1 MKHIGDVLSS
11 HGKSSSVEG
20 KPQEPQGEEATRHEP
35 SPPVSGTSPF
45 ASPVPGVTHAE
56 AGIAPEAGTGPEVCP
71 YCGGLGYVSYDV
83 PPGHPLF
90 GRAVPCACQ
99 AERQA
104 AELRQR
110 IRSASP
116 LRVLQDKRFETF
128 LPDGLGLPPDQARS
142 VRRAWERAR
151 AFAEHPEGWLVLRGG
166 TGCGKTHLAA
176 AIAHRLLERGV
187 PALFINVPD
196 LLDELRATFHPESES
211 SYEERF
217 WELREAPVLILDD
230 LGAQQSTPWAQE
242 KLFQLLD
249 WRYNARLPTVITTNL
264 SLEAFEPRLRS
275 RLQDPRLVEIIVILA
290 PDFRQG
296 APSTGPDLNLLPL
309 LRELT
314 FETFRDRPELSP
326 HERDNLREAIRIA
339 RAYAENP
346 HGWLV
351 LAGPYG
357 SGKTHLAA
365 AIAHVVASRGIPAL
379 FVGVPDLLDWLRA
392 AFHPKSDQPYDQRF
406 DEVKLAP
413 FLVLDD
419 LGTESATPWA
429 REKLYQLLNYRYLA
443 GAPTVITTATPL
455 EHLDARIA
463 ARLSDETRV
472 TVITLDLPPYRTPLR
487 RREPRRIGREL

>member
-1 MKHIGDVLSS
+1 MKRIGDVWSS
-11 HGKSSSVEG
+11 RGKSFGAKAERPG
-20 KPQEPQGEEATRHEP
+20 REP
-35 SPPVSGTSPF
+35 
-45 ASPVPGVTHAE
+45 
-56 AGIAPEAGTGPEVCP
+56 GPEGEAKGGPARPGEIPPPAEGEGGDAACP
-71 YCGGLGYVSYDV
+71 TCGGLGYISYDV

-104 AELRQR
+104 AALRQR
-110 IRSASP
+110 LRSASP
-116 LRVLQDKRFETF
+116 LRVLEDKRFETF

-151 AFAEHPEGWLVLRGG
+151 AFAERPEGWLVLRGG

-187 PALFINVPD
+187 AARFINVPD
-196 LLDELRATFHPESES
+196 LLDELRTTFDPEAEI

-217 WELREAPVLILDD
+217 WQLREAPVLILDD

-275 RLQDPRLVEIIVILA
+275 RLQDPRLVEVVVILA
-290 PDFRQG
+290 PDFRRG
-296 APSTGPDLNLLPL
+296 GPSTGPDLNLLPL
-309 LRELT
+309 LGAMT

-326 HERDNLREAIRIA
+326 RERENLREAVRMA
-339 RAYAENP
+339 RAYAEDP

-357 SGKTHLAA
+357 AGKTHLAA
-365 AIAHVVASRGIPAL
+365 AIANAVAARGIPTL

-406 DEVKLAP
+406 DEAKLAP

-443 GAPTVITTATPL
+443 NAPTVITTATPL

-463 ARLSDETRV
+463 ARLSDEARV
-472 TVITLDLPPYRTPLR
+472 TVIPLDLPPYRTPLQR
-487 RREPRRIGREL
+487 RPSRPSSRAF

>member
-11 HGKSSSVEG
+11 RGKNFSAEPGPSVEPAG
-20 KPQEPQGEEATRHEP
+20 AKSEGAEIASAGARRPEPE
-35 SPPVSGTSPF
+35 
-45 ASPVPGVTHAE
+45 AE
-56 AGIAPEAGTGPEVCP
+56 APVCP
-71 YCGGLGYVSYDV
+71 VCGGLGYITYDV

-104 AELRQR
+104 VELRR
-110 IRSASP
+110 RLHETSS

-128 LPDGLGLPPDQARS
+128 LPDGLGLPPEQARS
-142 VRRAWERAR
+142 LRRAWERAR

-187 PALFINVPD
+187 AALFINVPD
-196 LLDELRATFHPESES
+196 LLDELRATFHPEAES

-264 SLEAFEPRLRS
+264 SLDAFEPRLRS
-275 RLQDPRLVEIIVILA
+275 RLQDPRLVEIVAILA
-290 PDFRQG
+290 PDFRRG
-296 APSTGPDLNLLPL
+296 GPSVGPDLNLLPL
-309 LRELT
+309 LREMT

-326 HERDNLREAIRIA
+326 RERDNLQEAVRMA
-339 RAYAENP
+339 RAYAEDP

-365 AIAHVVASRGIPAL
+365 AIAHVVAARGTPTL

-392 AFHPKSDQPYDQRF
+392 AFHPRSDQPYDRRF

-443 GAPTVITTATPL
+443 STPTVITTAIPL
-455 EHLDARIA
+455 EQLDARIA
-463 ARLSDETRV
+463 ARLSDEARV

-487 RREPRRIGREL
+487 RREPRRAS